1 MQVDACAERALDA
14 AAAEVV
20 DGGVLVEFG
29 FGSGQERVDASRRAV
44 EVDVECAR
52 RSRSKVEE
60 RAVCGDLGNAAG
72 WFEETNLGSTV
83 KSERAIERVV
93 VRRNIQRYV
102 RTVKNLV
109 FCRRR
114 GAAFGKEQGGG
125 SFAAGVFNINT
136 GVGCYGRG
144 GFERQRVFFVRLLDI
159 KRRSGVFFG
168 QGEGNGC
175 AGRGIRCAVLLGQFN
190 GYAFGDAEF
199 PNVVCVYGQIG

>member
-1 MQVDACAERALDA
+1 M
-14 AAAEVV
+14 
-20 DGGVLVEFG
+20 
-29 FGSGQERVDASRRAV
+29 
-44 EVDVECAR
+44 
-52 RSRSKVEE
+52 EE

-72 WFEETNLGSTV
+72 GFEETDFVSTV

-102 RTVKNLV
+102 RTVKIRG

-125 SFAAGVFNINT
+125 SCAAGVFNINA

-144 GFERQRVFFVRLLDI
+144 GFDKQRVFCVRLLDI

-168 QGEGNGC
+168 QGEGNGG
-175 AGRGIRCAVLLGQFN
+175 AGGGIRCAVLLGQFN

-199 PNVVCVYGQIG
+199 PTVVFVDGQIACAVVQFVSLCRARGGLSVTSTEGQEWRWTT